1 MNNKELAYLADLA
14 SVVADGV
21 IICTHPRAI
30 SAFFDNLSEEPFLFY
45 KEELI

>member
-21 IICTHPRAI
+21 TICTHPRAI
-30 SAFFDNLSEEPFLFY
+30 SAFFDNLSEERNL
-45 KEELI
+45 